1 MTDYTGQWDA
11 EQARL
16 LAAHI
21 GRTAGRLEV
30 LAERYAE
37 LRSMLAAGG
46 GGKPADGMPGHGP
59 AGPRVPIRVEVLDT
73 MAEIDDFLAGFLPL
87 VRGVLRLGMGAGQ
100 WSMTTQDGGDART
113 ARVRSGLL
121 FLAGALGGVY
131 NEDPQLGDDV
141 SRGAWEL
148 ERRAGWIFGD
158 RSRPFALTEPC
169 PACGVPA
176 LWVVPE
182 RMAIVCGNPACRESR
197 PVNTA
202 LPVHVTNSGE
212 KGS

>member
-1 MTDYTGQWDA
+1 MPDYADQWAA
-11 EQARL
+11 EDARL

-21 GRTAGRLEV
+21 ARTAGRLEV

-37 LRSMLAAGG
+37 LRTMLAAGS

-73 MAEIDDFLAGFLPL
+73 MGEIDAFLAGFLPL
-87 VRGVLRLGMGAGQ
+87 VRGTLRLGTGAGQ
-100 WSMTTQDGGDART
+100 WSMSVQDNGDART
-113 ARVRSGLL
+113 ARVRSGLV
-121 FLAGALGGVY
+121 FLANALGRVY
-131 NEDPQLGDDV
+131 GEDPHLGDDV
-141 SRGAWEL
+141 SRGAWQL

-158 RSRPFALTEPC
+158 RSRPFALADPC

-182 RMAIVCGNPACRESR
+182 RMAIVCGNPACRASR
-197 PVNTA
+197 PVDA
-202 LPVHVTNSGE
+202 VLPVHVT
-212 KGS
+212 GSA

>member
-1 MTDYTGQWDA
+1 MTEWEDQ
-11 EQARL
+11 EARL

-21 GRTAGRLEV
+21 ARTAGRLEV

-37 LRSMLAAGG
+37 LRTMLAAGQ
-46 GGKPADGMPGHGP
+46 GGKPATELITRGP

-73 MAEIDDFLAGFLPL
+73 MGEIDRFLARFLPL
-87 VRGVLRLGMGAGQ
+87 TRGAMRLGVGAGV
-100 WSMTTQDGGDART
+100 WAMSPRDNGDART

-121 FLAGALGGVY
+121 FLAGGLGTVY
-131 NEDPQLGDDV
+131 GEDPALGDDV

-182 RMAIVCGNPACRESR
+182 RMVIRCGNPACGDTRTLDA
-197 PVNTA
+197 V
-202 LPVHVTNSGE
+202 LPVHMT
-212 KGS
+212 GSK